1 LLIKFF
7 NFLFFIFLVRE
18 LSIAEYGIYTLVW
31 AQVNFFTPLLDF
43 GTTSYGL
50 VYINNEKKKELD
62 ALFSFRMVNSVII
75 FFLTL
80 LFSIFYLKDHATP
93 FYVLLTSFAIF
104 GNGMYGSLV
113 ILMSLRQKAY
123 LSSVFSLIFTVILVS
138 VSSIVLF
145 LTKSLTNVFFV
156 VFIMYSLN
164 ALVSFICI
172 KVSRKNFSFTVS
184 PTLWKEIISKSYVF
198 VLISFFLGIYF
209 KIDVFILKILKSE
222 NDVGIYSAGYKF
234 FESLLFIIGS
244 YNISA
249 TPELASLFREKKEM
263 FYAKMKRDSTLLFV
277 LGFSISLITYFI
289 APLLLSF
296 VLKQNSAGSIRVLQ
310 IVIYGLPLMLLAT
323 VLTNALYIFKK
334 ATIIIVVYVLQIALN
349 IILNLVF
356 IPRYSYIASAYITV
370 LNELINVLILFLL
383 FLYFKKNESKH

>member
-1 LLIKFF
+1 
-7 NFLFFIFLVRE
+7 
-18 LSIAEYGIYTLVW
+18 
-31 AQVNFFTPLLDF
+31 
-43 GTTSYGL
+43 
-50 VYINNEKKKELD
+50 
-62 ALFSFRMVNSVII
+62 
-75 FFLTL
+75 
-80 LFSIFYLKDHATP
+80 
-93 FYVLLTSFAIF
+93 
-104 GNGMYGSLV
+104 
-113 ILMSLRQKAY
+113 
-123 LSSVFSLIFTVILVS
+123 
-138 VSSIVLF
+138 
-145 LTKSLTNVFFV
+145 
-156 VFIMYSLN
+156 
-164 ALVSFICI
+164 
-172 KVSRKNFSFTVS
+172 
-184 PTLWKEIISKSYVF
+184 
-198 VLISFFLGIYF
+198 
-209 KIDVFILKILKSE
+209 
-222 NDVGIYSAGYKF
+222 VGIYSAGYKF

>member
-1 LLIKFF
+1 
-7 NFLFFIFLVRE
+7 
-18 LSIAEYGIYTLVW
+18 
-31 AQVNFFTPLLDF
+31 LDF